1 MSEPNPSAPNASPL
15 FDQYAEL
22 VQLYGALAHEI
33 KNPLSVIRMN
43 MDLLAEDFA
52 EPKSPPERRTL
63 NKIQVVQSQCE
74 RLQIL
79 LDDFLKFARVRKL
92 DLVPGSLNRIVE
104 RVLDFFEPQAQQLGI
119 DFIRYLDPDLPGIL
133 LDSQFLYLAVLN
145 LVKNAIEAM
154 PSGGQLVARTRPV
167 RNGVSLDLIDT
178 GIGMNEET
186 ASHMFEAFYSTKQEG
201 SGLGLPTTRR
211 ILDAHNSQIDV
222 QTEVGRGTQFTLTFP
237 VPVRI
242 GT

>member
-1 MSEPNPSAPNASPL
+1 MVENHQQRAGVEQIVLFFFRFERADVFKVHHVEPRA
-15 FDQYAEL
+15 
-22 VQLYGALAHEI
+22 GAIEH
-33 KNPLSVIRMN
+33 PQ
-43 MDLLAEDFA
+43 LLAFHVIA
-52 EPKSPPERRTL
+52 
-63 NKIQVVQSQCE
+63 
-74 RLQIL
+74 RLDLVLQLVGL